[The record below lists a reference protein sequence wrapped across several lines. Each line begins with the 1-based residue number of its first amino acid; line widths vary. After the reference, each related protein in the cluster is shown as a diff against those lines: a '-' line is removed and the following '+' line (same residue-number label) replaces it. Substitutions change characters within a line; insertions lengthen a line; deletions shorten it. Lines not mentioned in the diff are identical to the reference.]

1 MRVLLDTNV
10 LLRYRQQ
17 SSPAHLV
24 CSTAIERLDAQGDEV
39 CLCTQNLIEYWAV
52 ASRPTAQN
60 GLGLSLPD
68 VDRDLDDFDQG
79 FTILDE
85 PPDLRTWWRS
95 LVKKH
100 GVSGKQVHDARI
112 AAFMLALGVTHL
124 LTLNPSDFNRYPEIT
139 VLEPKDV

>member
-1 MRVLLDTNV
+1 MLLDTNV

-17 SSPAHLV
+17 SSPAHTT

-52 ASRPTAQN
+52 ASRPAAQN
-60 GLGLSLPD
+60 GLGQSLAD
-68 VDRDLDDFDQG
+68 VDRDLNDFEQG
-79 FTILDE
+79 FSILDE
-85 PPDLRTWWRS
+85 PSDLRFWWRS

-100 GVSGKQVHDARI
+100 GVAGKQVHDARI
-112 AAFMLALGVTHL
+112 VALMLALGVSHL
-124 LTLNPSDFNRYPEIT
+124 LTLNPSDFNRYSEIT